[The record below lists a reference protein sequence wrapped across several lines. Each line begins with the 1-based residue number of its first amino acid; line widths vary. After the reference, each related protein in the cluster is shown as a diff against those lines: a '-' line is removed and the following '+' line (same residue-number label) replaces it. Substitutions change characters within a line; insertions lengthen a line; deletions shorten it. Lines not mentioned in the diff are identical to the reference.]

1 MNSIYW
7 VIFMGLLINIPSLA
21 PMLFLH
27 KISKKVKVSLALRLF
42 LLNAFLVI
50 SLVTLSQNTTQKYG
64 LFPIWLV
71 FTAIGLFVV
80 MLIPTVKFTRKHL
93 TVGKSRVVIL
103 SSFLIVYAI
112 RFHGVF
118 LDVNGSGYTGY
129 TINGYNVVWTLFFLF
144 ACLLAY
150 LGSAGSKIYSGS
162 YAPSS
167 TPQSDYFK
175 PTKEYETQSQID
187 YDIAVKGSSVLLDPN
202 LSIVEQQRYRD
213 ALEKKER
220 EDW

>member
-21 PMLFLH
+21 PVLFLR
-27 KISKKVKVSLALRLF
+27 KTQKDVKVSMAVRLF
-42 LLNAFLVI
+42 LLNVFLVL

-64 LFPIWLV
+64 LFPVWLV
-71 FTAIGLFVV
+71 VVSIGLLLVT
-80 MLIPTVKFTRKHL
+80 LLPTVKFMRKHL
-93 TVGKSRVVIL
+93 TVGKSRAVIL
-103 SSFLIVYAI
+103 SSFLIVYAV
-112 RFHGVF
+112 RFNGVF
-118 LDVNGSGYTGY
+118 SDLNGSGF
-129 TINGYNVVWTLFFLF
+129 TINGYNTVWTFFFLF

-150 LGSAGSKIYSGS
+150 LGCAGRKTCSGYS
-162 YAPSS
+162 APSS
-167 TPQSDYFK
+167 ASQPDYFK

-187 YDIAVKGSSVLLDPN
+187 HDIAVKGRSVLSDPN

-220 EDW
+220 

>member
-1 MNSIYW
+1 MNTIYW

-21 PMLFLH
+21 PVLFLK
-27 KISKKVKVSLALRLF
+27 KIQKNLKVSLALRLF

-71 FTAIGLFVV
+71 FAAIGLFMV
-80 MLIPTVKFTRKHL
+80 MLIPTVKFTRKYL
-93 TVGKSRVVIL
+93 TVGKSRVVML

-118 LDVNGSGYTGY
+118 SDVNGNGYTL
-129 TINGYNVVWTLFFLF
+129 NGYNVVWTLFFLF

-150 LGSAGSKIYSGS
+150 LGCAGSKIYSDS
-162 YAPSS
+162 YASSS

-202 LSIVEQQRYRD
+202 LSIVERQRYRD
-213 ALEKKER
+213 TLKTKE
-220 EDW
+220 